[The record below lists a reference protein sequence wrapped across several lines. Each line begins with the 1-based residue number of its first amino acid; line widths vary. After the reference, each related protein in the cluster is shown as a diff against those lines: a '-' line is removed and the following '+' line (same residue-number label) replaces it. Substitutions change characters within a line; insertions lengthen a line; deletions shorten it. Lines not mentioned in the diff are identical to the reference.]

1 MHEDLLRQII
11 RIKVE
16 IGMYMVEKLPT
27 PIQQSTKK
35 VLTILQEELSSCTQ
49 EKAQTTKNN
58 LQSITIE

>member
-11 RIKVE
+11 RTKVE
-16 IGMYMVEKLPT
+16 MGMYMVEKLPT
-27 PIQQSTKK
+27 PVQQSAKK

-49 EKAQTTKNN
+49 EKAQTTKSN